1 MPKLIARNGDREGT
15 EYKLEQRTFVLGR
28 SGKCDIPV
36 PSVKASRKHAEIY
49 FEAGAFRLRDLDSSN
64 GTLVNKRRVKETVP
78 LQSGDHIQIGHN
90 VLEFIDENAP
100 AIKVVE
106 DAPAAAAAEAAEAS
120 GKAGG
125 AADGEAGREARR
137 DFDGRDGG
145 MSGSDKEL
153 LVVGLV
159 VAGILAAFGA
169 YMVARSL
176 KGGSTPPAA
185 TAESEP
191 PG

>member
-15 EYKLEQRTFVLGR
+15 EYKLEKGTFVLGR

-49 FEAGAFRLRDLDSSN
+49 FEAGSFRLRDLDSSN

-106 DAPAAAAAEAAEAS
+106 DAPPAPAAPAGEAA
-120 GKAGG
+120 
-125 AADGEAGREARR
+125 GEAAGEPRREPHP
-137 DFDGRDGG
+137 FDRGV
-145 MSGSDKEL
+145 SSTDKEL
-153 LVVGLV
+153 LIVGLV
-159 VAGILAAFGA
+159 VIGLLAAVGA
-169 YMVARSL
+169 YMLAKSL
-176 KGGSTPPAA
+176 RGGSTPPAA
-185 TAESEP
+185 SAESEP
-191 PG
+191 PN